1 MLMLSIM
8 LRIMRRLK
16 PAGHFSCFAPLSL
29 ACVFILSLGGCSA
42 PHTPAPVESVYRGS
56 TFHDYQRASLSS
68 DVYKVQRGETLYA
81 IAFRANMDLRDIAR
95 LNNLSEP
102 YTIYVGQELRLRAES
117 GSTAQS
123 INNRNNNSATS
134 DTNVIT
140 APVASNSAREYG
152 SRVSTTESDIKQPS
166 AAVTRTPRERTVATA
181 DIRWQWPSQARVTR
195 RFSTH
200 ETGGQGMEF
209 SGRRGDSVIAAA
221 PGRVVYVGTAL
232 RGYGQLII
240 LKHNDDYITAYGH
253 NDQLMVAEQQWVE
266 AGQQIATMG
275 STGRDDVRLRF
286 ELRFRG
292 NSVNPENYLPRR

>member
-1 MLMLSIM
+1 MS
-8 LRIMRRLK
+8 
-16 PAGHFSCFAPLSL
+16 
-29 ACVFILSLGGCSA
+29 GCSS
-42 PHTPAPVESVYRGS
+42 PHTPAPVESVYRGT
-56 TFHDYQRASLSS
+56 TFHDYERASLSS
-68 DVYKVQRGETLYA
+68 DIYQVQRGETLYA
-81 IAFRANMDLRDIAR
+81 IAFRANMDLREIAR

-102 YTIYVGQELRLRAES
+102 YTIYVGQELRLRPANGEN
-117 GSTAQS
+117 GRSTG
-123 INNRNNNSATS
+123 NRNNNSATS
-134 DTNVIT
+134 DTNAIT
-140 APVASNSAREYG
+140 EPVATASSREYG
-152 SRVSTTESDIKQPS
+152 STVSNAESDIKQSP
-166 AAVTRTPRERTVATA
+166 AVPTRTPRERTIATG
-181 DIRWQWPSQARVTR
+181 DIRWQWPTQGSVTR

-209 SGRRGDSVIAAA
+209 SGNRGDAIIAAA

-253 NDQLMVAEQQWVE
+253 NDQLMVSEQQWVE

-292 NSVNPENYLPRR
+292 NSVNPENYLPRGR

>member
-1 MLMLSIM
+1 MLNGTM
-8 LRIMRRLK
+8 
-16 PAGHFSCFAPLSL
+16 HFSFPLSVL
-29 ACVFILSLGGCSA
+29 VLITTAFALVGCSSS
-42 PHTPAPVESVYRGS
+42 HTPAPVESVYRGA
-56 TFHDYQRASLSS
+56 TFHDYERASLSAETHQ
-68 DVYKVQRGETLYA
+68 VQRGETLYA

-102 YTIYVGQELRLRAES
+102 YTIYAGQELRLRPKTATTS
-117 GSTAQS
+117 GDRS
-123 INNRNNNSATS
+123 NGNNNLATS
-134 DTNVIT
+134 DTNVMSE
-140 APVASNSAREYG
+140 PVARPSSREYG
-152 SRVSTTESDIKQPS
+152 STVTNAESDIKQTP
-166 AAVTRTPRERTVATA
+166 AVPVRVPAERSVATG
-181 DIRWQWPSQARVTR
+181 DIRWRWPSTGKIER

-209 SGRRGDSVIAAA
+209 SGQRGDSVIAAA

-275 STGRDDVRLRF
+275 SSGRSDVRLRF

-292 NSVNPENYLPRR
+292 NSVNPENYLPRSR

>member
-1 MLMLSIM
+1 M
-8 LRIMRRLK
+8 
-16 PAGHFSCFAPLSL
+16 HFSCRIPVFVAFAFLL
-29 ACVFILSLGGCSA
+29 TLVGCSS

-68 DVYKVQRGETLYA
+68 DVYTVQRGETLYA

-102 YTIYVGQELRLRAES
+102 YTIYVGQELRLRAETS
-117 GSTAQS
+117 RTAVAR
-123 INNRNNNSATS
+123 NNRNNNSATS

-140 APVASNSAREYG
+140 TPVATNSSREYG
-152 SRVSTTESDIKQPS
+152 STISPTENDTKQPPAV
-166 AAVTRTPRERTVATA
+166 AASVPRQRTVATA
-181 DIRWQWPSQARVTR
+181 DIRWRWPSQARVTR

-275 STGRDDVRLRF
+275 SSGRDDVRLRF